1 MAKAKKST
9 PIAAE
14 VSPKIDIIKTLNEI
28 TQELLD
34 LCGVNGNVEI
44 TEESN
49 DTGAIYHVVIESTEE
64 AGLLIGAH
72 GLTLAAIQSFL
83 GMALR
88 TRTGDW
94 HRVLVDVSGWRQ
106 KHEEYLL
113 SLAKQS
119 ADRAKMTGEPQY
131 LYNLTPAQR
140 RIIHTALSEMKD
152 VESVSEGEGADRYLI
167 VKAL

>member
-1 MAKAKKST
+1 MAKTKKTAAKESPEAPKTDISK
-9 PIAAE
+9 ILIE
-14 VSPKIDIIKTLNEI
+14 VSEK
-28 TQELLD
+28 LLD
-34 LCGVNGNVEI
+34 LCGVKGGISV
-44 TEESN
+44 TEEAAT
-49 DTGAIYHVVIESTEE
+49 DGAIYHVVIESEGE

-83 GMALR
+83 GMSLR
-88 TRTGDW
+88 TRTGEW
-94 HRVLVDVSGWRQ
+94 HRVVLDVSGWRQ

-152 VESVSEGEGADRYLI
+152 VESVSEGEGSDRYLI
-167 VKAL
+167 VKAK

>member
-1 MAKAKKST
+1 MVKEKKPDISKVL
-9 PIAAE
+9 IE
-14 VSPKIDIIKTLNEI
+14 VTDK
-28 TQELLD
+28 LLD
-34 LCGVNGNVEI
+34 LCGVKATV
-44 TEESN
+44 TVSEEKAT
-49 DTGAIYHVVIESTEE
+49 DGEIYHVVIESSEE

-72 GLTLAAIQSFL
+72 GLTLTAIQSFL
-83 GMALR
+83 GMSLR

-94 HRVLVDVSGWRQ
+94 HRVVVDVSGWRQ

-152 VESVSEGEGADRYLI
+152 VESISEGEGSDRYLI

>member
-1 MAKAKKST
+1 MAKAKKET
-9 PIAAE
+9 AAVVSEKSPVDVTKTLIE
-14 VSPKIDIIKTLNEI
+14 VSEK
-28 TQELLD
+28 LLD
-34 LCGVNGNVEI
+34 LCGVKGTV
-44 TEESN
+44 TVTAEEAT
-49 DTGAIYHVVIESTEE
+49 DGAIYHVVLESESE

-83 GMALR
+83 GMSLR
-88 TRTGDW
+88 TRSGEW
-94 HRVLVDVSGWRQ
+94 HRVVVDVSGWRQ

-152 VESVSEGEGADRYLI
+152 VESISEGEGTDRYLI